1 MNRDQGYNL
10 PPILYGT
17 ISCSLIK
24 TRPRLTENVTTD
36 EGIRMGSESS
46 AKLSNRTNSTSK
58 RTAMA
63 NGKKRRNYVLH
74 KMIHCD

>member
-10 PPILYGT
+10 PPIYGT

-24 TRPRLTENVTTD
+24 TRPRLTANVITV

-46 AKLSNRTNSTSK
+46 AKLSNGTNSTSK

-63 NGKKRRNYVLH
+63 NGKKRRT
-74 KMIHCD
+74 